1 MMVLFDKFS
10 HFSRLDQNVP
20 SHLRKLLSPVPLFC
34 ILLARTILPNV
45 QWLSWVKYFNRNVLF
60 HWAREISNRNFAE
73 WKVPLNSA
81 LPRTNPASH
90 QGKTRGVG
98 YTDPIPKLNVVY
110 SAGNGR
116 HLLPSAKLTFSS
128 QWISQDISLFLH
140 EISLSLEISVHKSRS
155 LFNF

>member
-1 MMVLFDKFS
+1 MSLPIWE
-10 HFSRLDQNVP
+10 NC
-20 SHLRKLLSPVPLFC
+20 SPQCRSFVSCLQEQYYQMC
-34 ILLARTILPNV
+34 SGSVGSSI
-45 QWLSWVKYFNRNVLF
+45 FNRNVLF

-73 WKVPLNSA
+73 WKVPLNSG

-98 YTDPIPKLNVVY
+98 YSRYPDPIPKLNVVY
-110 SAGNGR
+110 FAGNGR
-116 HLLPSAKLTFSS
+116 HLLPSTKLTFSS

-140 EISLSLEISVHKSRS
+140 EISLSLEISVHKSLS